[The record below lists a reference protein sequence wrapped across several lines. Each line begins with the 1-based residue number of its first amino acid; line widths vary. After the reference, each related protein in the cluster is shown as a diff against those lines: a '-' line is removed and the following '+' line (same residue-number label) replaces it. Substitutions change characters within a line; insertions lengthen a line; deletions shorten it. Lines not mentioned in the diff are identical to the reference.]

1 MSNEFNAKFLK
12 TIKGVGGSL
21 MRADPKQ
28 VARFNFNLPPLDQQK
43 KIAAILDAADAYRQ
57 KTKALITKYD
67 ELTQSL
73 FIDMFGDPVRNPK
86 GFERGLIE
94 DLIKIQG
101 GSQPP
106 KKLFKSEP
114 EEGYVR
120 LVQIRDYKTDRYLT
134 YLPKDSTRKF
144 CTEKDIMIGR
154 YGPPVFQI
162 LRGIAG
168 AYNVALMKALPLD
181 GMDSEYI
188 FHLLSCSYIQN
199 IVIGNS
205 QRTAGQTGV
214 NLKLLNS
221 IEISKPPIVLQNQF
235 AERVQAIEEQ
245 KTQAQASLAQ
255 AEDLFNSLLQKAFK
269 GKLAA

>member
-1 MSNEFNAKFLK
+1 
-12 TIKGVGGSL
+12 
-21 MRADPKQ
+21 
-28 VARFNFNLPPLDQQK
+28 
-43 KIAAILDAADAYRQ
+43 
-57 KTKALITKYD
+57 
-67 ELTQSL
+67 
-73 FIDMFGDPVRNPK
+73 
-86 GFERGLIE
+86 
-94 DLIKIQG
+94 
-101 GSQPP
+101 
-106 KKLFKSEP
+106 
-114 EEGYVR
+114 
-120 LVQIRDYKTDRYLT
+120 VQIRDYKTDRYLT